1 MATTGSCSTAPIGTP
16 NVYPFP
22 EKKKNNQAY
31 NNNYYYTR
39 AREDISL
46 GVQMVAEMYFDTLG
60 REMPRF
66 VGQEVQGMIDA
77 GIEPDMI
84 CAVLAYTTGAPRPS
98 WAYARAVIEK
108 QAMQGAKTADQF
120 HENVGKWRDS
130 RSRQTSTNARPVQ
143 EQRYSQRPADPSM
156 DEIPPDQ
163 LAEMERL

>member
-1 MATTGSCSTAPIGTP
+1 MATTGSGTTAPIVIP

-22 EKKKNNQAY
+22 DKKNNQQS

-46 GVQMVAEMYFDTLG
+46 GVQMVSEMYFDTLG

-66 VGQEVQGMIDA
+66 VGQEVQSMIDA

-108 QAMQGAKTADQF
+108 QAQMGAKTAAQF
-120 HENVGKWRDS
+120 HENIGKWRDT

-143 EQRYSQRPADPSM
+143 EQRYSQRPADPTL
-156 DEIPPDQ
+156 DDIPPEQ
-163 LAEMERL
+163 LAEMARL